1 MRLLLDTHLFI
12 WCVDDDPKL
21 SAAAWSM
28 IEAADAVYVSSAS
41 LWEITIK
48 YQLGKLSIEPE
59 RLAGAVTSSGFLEL
73 PITIRHAVAVARL
86 PALHRDPFD
95 RLLLAQAISEPLH
108 LLTADSHLE
117 PYSELVHPVGRRP

>member
-1 MRLLLDTHLFI
+1 VNLLLDTHIFI

-41 LWEITIK
+41 LWEATIK
-48 YQLGKLSIEPE
+48 HQLGRLHVEPE
-59 RLAGAVTSSGFLEL
+59 RLADAVNASGFLAL
-73 PITIRHAVAVARL
+73 SISLRHAVAVGRL
-86 PALHRDPFD
+86 PTLHRDPFD

-108 LLTADSHLE
+108 LLTADAQLVS
-117 PYSELVHPVGRRP
+117 YSTLVQLV